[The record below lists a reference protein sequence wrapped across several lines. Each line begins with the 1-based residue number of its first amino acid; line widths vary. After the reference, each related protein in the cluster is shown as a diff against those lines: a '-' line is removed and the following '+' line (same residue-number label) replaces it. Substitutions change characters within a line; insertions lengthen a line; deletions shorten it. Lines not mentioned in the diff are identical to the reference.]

1 MHKFLVYDLFLS
13 NTYIQKIQDG
23 KYVEN
28 APVNR
33 VNITKTTKLL
43 SLCVLFCCLYTR
55 QARGI
60 YIF

>member
-13 NTYIQKIQDG
+13 NTHIQNVNLQDG

-28 APVNR
+28 APENK

-43 SLCVLFCCLYTR
+43 SLCVLFCCLYTG
-55 QARGI
+55 QARWI
-60 YIF
+60 